1 MRDPCSIA
9 DQFSG
14 NTWEISVLPV
24 AMGNESL
31 QDFLGER
38 NVHAL
43 HSFRQGFRRIWIV
56 RAAQEPVEKVVYNDF

>member
-31 QDFLGER
+31 QDFLGAWFK
-38 NVHAL
+38 VP
-43 HSFRQGFRRIWIV
+43 SFLV
-56 RAAQEPVEKVVYNDF
+56 EPWMNRVQL